1 MTHFLDDRAVRW
13 LERGILFLL
22 LFFLGVHTLPHA
34 WGKLIT
40 DFPNYYTPAR
50 IAREGFDTSR
60 MYEWVWL
67 EREKDHRAE
76 DVSVIGLVPFTPF
89 STLPMWPL
97 TRFPALT
104 AKHVWIVANLLLLVP
119 LCWLLRSMTGL
130 PYRRIGLAFALS
142 FPLHKNLL
150 FGQFYVVLL
159 LLIVAAC
166 WAYLEEKPALA
177 GALIAVAAACK
188 IFPVLFFV
196 WFLQRRAWR
205 SLIAGAVTGLATI
218 GVSIAIF
225 GWSVHRTYLH
235 EILPWTLH
243 GEGMPP
249 YAVQSA
255 SISSILHYLLL
266 YEPQWNPHPWHTS
279 VLWYALL
286 QPTLPLLALAPAILL
301 IDRKALDRR
310 RILLEWSALL
320 VASLAISTMPAS
332 YHFVLVAF
340 PVCVLAALLLE
351 RKRYGWLAALVIAYI
366 GIGFPL
372 PVPTRMIGPAI
383 LLYVP
388 RLSLVLGLLAFT
400 YWLLLEDRPIATLP
414 REWTRYA
421 WAAVLIVAAVS
432 GVRSTFQREVAV
444 RREYAYRLPIPTQAL
459 LEASPKAADAE
470 VEVEYLTFDLTG
482 YHLQRTNAGALW
494 SDATPDDD
502 LGFSGSVNHTVMEK
516 ALSPQSNIVDLR
528 DTSRT
533 IVADARE
540 PMLSADGTSLAFV
553 RDDHGRGS
561 LMDRR
566 SFPSTSG
573 TDAALTPSSLNVY
586 EASFLSE
593 QAYAFSATQGSQTP
607 QIYLTDGAHR
617 NVALHLG
624 EARYPAL
631 SPDGLWLAYSRFED
645 GAWNLWLR
653 SERTGATRRIGDVP
667 CNQVEA
673 SWENDSKTLVY
684 GTDCGRSLWF
694 TATARRRVVP

>member
-1 MTHFLDDRAVRW
+1 MTHSGDDRAVCW
-13 LERGILFLL
+13 LERGVLFLL
-22 LFFLGVHTLPHA
+22 LLFLGGHTLPHA
-34 WGKLIT
+34 WSKLNT
-40 DFPNYYTPAR
+40 DFPNYYTSAR
-50 IAREGFDTSR
+50 VAREGFDTSR
-60 MYEWVWL
+60 MYEWTWIQ
-67 EREKDHRAE
+67 REKDHQAE
-76 DVSVIGLVPFTPF
+76 DVAVIGLLPITPI
-89 STLPMWPL
+89 STLPIWPL

-104 AKHVWIVANLLLLVP
+104 AKHIWIVANLVLLVP
-119 LCWLLRSMTGL
+119 LCWLLRLMTGL

-142 FPLHKNLL
+142 FPLHKDLL
-150 FGQFYVVLL
+150 FGQFYVLLL

-188 IFPVLFFV
+188 MFPVLFFI

-205 SLIAGAVTGLATI
+205 SLIAGAATGLATI
-218 GVSIAIF
+218 GVSVATF
-225 GWSVHRTYLH
+225 GWSVHRTYLQ

-243 GEGMPP
+243 GEGLPP
-249 YAVQSA
+249 YAAQSA
-255 SISSILHYLLL
+255 SISSILHYLFL

-279 VLWYALL
+279 VWWYALL
-286 QPTLPLLALAPAILL
+286 QPTLPLLALAPAIFL

-320 VASLAISTMPAS
+320 VALLAISTIPAS
-332 YHFVLVAF
+332 YNFVLLAF

-351 RKRYGWLAALVIAYI
+351 RKRYGWLAALVITYI

-372 PVPTRMIGPAI
+372 PTPNRMLGPAI

-388 RLSLVLGLLAFT
+388 RLPLVLGLLGFI
-400 YWLLLEDRPIATLP
+400 YWLLLEDRPIAASP

-421 WAAVLIVAAVS
+421 WAAALIIAAVT
-432 GVRSTFQREVAV
+432 GVRSTLQREVAV
-444 RREYAYRLPIPTQAL
+444 RREYVYRLPIPTQAL

-470 VEVEYLTFDLTG
+470 VEYLAFVPTG

-494 SDATPDDD
+494 SDPTPGDD
-502 LGFSGSVNHTVMEK
+502 LGFSGSLDHTLVEK

-528 DTSRT
+528 DPSR
-533 IVADARE
+533 IVVADARE
-540 PMLSADGTSLAFV
+540 PMLSVDGTSLAFV
-553 RDDHGRGS
+553 RDNHGRGR

-566 SFPSTSG
+566 SFQSTSG
-573 TDAALTPSSLNVY
+573 TDAALTPPSLNVY

-593 QAYAFSATQGSQTP
+593 QAYAFSAAQESQPP
-607 QIYLTDGAHR
+607 QIYLTDGAHK
-617 NVALHLG
+617 NVALNLG

-653 SERTGATRRIGDVP
+653 SERTGDIRRIGNVP

>member
-1 MTHFLDDRAVRW
+1 MTHFVDDRAVCW
-13 LERGILFLL
+13 LERGVLFLL
-22 LFFLGVHTLPHA
+22 LLFLGGHTLPHA
-34 WGKLIT
+34 WGKLNT
-40 DFPNYYTPAR
+40 DFPNYYTSAR

-67 EREKDHRAE
+67 QREKDHRAE
-76 DVSVIGLVPFTPF
+76 DIRVIGLLPITPI
-89 STLPMWPL
+89 STLPIWPL

-104 AKHVWIVANLLLLVP
+104 AKHVWIVANLVLLVP
-119 LCWLLRSMTGL
+119 LCWLLRLMTGL

-142 FPLHKNLL
+142 FPLHKDLL
-150 FGQFYVVLL
+150 FGQFYVLLL

-188 IFPVLFFV
+188 MFPVLFFV

-205 SLIAGAVTGLATI
+205 SLIAGAVTGLAAI
-218 GVSIAIF
+218 GVSVAAF

-243 GEGMPP
+243 GEGLPP

-255 SISSILHYLLL
+255 SISSILHYLFL
-266 YEPQWNPHPWHTS
+266 YEPQWNPHPWHAS

-286 QPTLPLLALAPAILL
+286 QPTLPLLVLAPAILL

-310 RILLEWSALL
+310 RVLLEWSALL
-320 VASLAISTMPAS
+320 VALLAISTIPAS
-332 YHFVLVAF
+332 YNFVLLAF

-351 RKRYGWLAALVIAYI
+351 RKHYGWLAALVIAYI

-372 PVPTRMIGPAI
+372 PTPTRMIGPAI

-388 RLSLVLGLLAFT
+388 RLPLVLGLLAFI
-400 YWLLLEDRPIATLP
+400 YWLLLADRPVATSP

-421 WAAVLIVAAVS
+421 WAAVLVVVAVTS
-432 GVRSTFQREVAV
+432 VRSTFQREVAM
-444 RREYAYRLPIPTQAL
+444 RTEYAYRLPIPTQAL

-470 VEVEYLTFDLTG
+470 VEYLAFVPSG
-482 YHLQRTNAGALW
+482 YHLQRTSAGALW
-494 SDATPDDD
+494 GDTAPGDD
-502 LGFSGSVNHTVMEK
+502 LGFSGGLNHTLVEK
-516 ALSPQSNIVDLR
+516 ALSPKSNVVELR
-528 DTSRT
+528 YPSRT

-540 PMLSADGTSLAFV
+540 PMLSVDGTSLAFV

-561 LMDRR
+561 LMERR
-566 SFPSTSG
+566 NFRLQTGSDAVLTS
-573 TDAALTPSSLNVY
+573 PSLNVY

-593 QAYAFSATQGSQTP
+593 QEYAFSAVEGSRPP
-607 QIYLTDGAHR
+607 QIYLTDGLHR
-617 NVALHLG
+617 NTPLHLG
-624 EARYPAL
+624 ESRYPAL
-631 SPDGLWLAYSRFED
+631 SPDGRWLAYSHFDD
-645 GAWNLWLR
+645 GAWNLWIR
-653 SERTGATRRIGDVP
+653 SERTGETRRIANVP
-667 CNQVEA
+667 CNEIEP
-673 SWENDSKTLVY
+673 SWEGDSETLLY

-694 TATARRRVVP
+694 TAVARRRVVP